1 MIVALLH
8 PQFLNR
14 AGTKTVQTTACR
26 ESDWSCIMVGV
37 GPWGLASKNA
47 YWGCF
52 LRQETQTLRVFYVLI
67 KKLVP
72 RYRRQLST
80 IERLQEVE
88 VACFLCRFD
97 SLPQRN
103 EDLPFHIIVGPT
115 VDDSNRALRS
125 SQSVCVAKE

>member
-1 MIVALLH
+1 
-8 PQFLNR
+8 
-14 AGTKTVQTTACR
+14 
-26 ESDWSCIMVGV
+26 MVGV

-52 LRQETQTLRVFYVLI
+52 CGRKRKPSGYVLI

-72 RYRRQLST
+72 RYRRPLST

-88 VACFLCRFD
+88 VACCLCRFD

-103 EDLPFHIIVGPT
+103 EDLPFHIRIW
-115 VDDSNRALRS
+115 
-125 SQSVCVAKE
+125 